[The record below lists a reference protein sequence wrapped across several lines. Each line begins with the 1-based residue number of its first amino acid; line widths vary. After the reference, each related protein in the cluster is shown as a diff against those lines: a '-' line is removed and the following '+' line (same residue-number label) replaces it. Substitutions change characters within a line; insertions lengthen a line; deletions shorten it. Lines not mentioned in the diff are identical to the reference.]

1 MLKKL
6 YIGAL
11 AVILIA
17 TKAIVSNVD
26 CNCDAS
32 IRSRMGT
39 PACGLEWANMP
50 TEKLA
55 QLESKVKAR
64 GGKGGC
70 HKTLS

>member
-17 TKAIVSNVD
+17 TKAIASNVD

-50 TEKLA
+50 TE
-55 QLESKVKAR
+55 
-64 GGKGGC
+64 
-70 HKTLS
+70 